1 MPKQP
6 IVFVPGLGGS
16 FNLLVLLD
24 WSAPTLSGWDFP
36 PFISYGR
43 AFADTCVRAGYTRN
57 RDLFVAFYD
66 WRKSVVDSANNYLI
80 PWIDRAKKLSG
91 SDKVVLVAHS
101 MGGLVSRSY
110 IQSSAYRGDVER
122 LITLGTPH
130 QGSSDSYYP
139 WQAGE
144 IQWGPVADSVFNVY
158 LWYLEHAHP
167 FQTGLNRLRT
177 VRTQAPGVRDLLPVF
192 DYLQRKGAPGL
203 TPCARLQQRNL
214 VGELLCGPAGA
225 AQLLGRVSLTTING
239 KGFATVQSLVVDAP
253 PAATDD
259 PPHYV
264 DGRPVEKQTTGE
276 GDGTVL
282 LSSAVLADPRVRNL
296 PPQPIVHDELPDKA
310 VAQVLAELGV
320 AAPAPAT
327 VPVPATQL
335 VIMSASPLELSV
347 ELPAQAPTR
356 RVLSDGA
363 PAPARPGRRIRAK
376 NYGHAGKRLNMLII
390 PEPAASSYQVR
401 LRGTET
407 GTFALGALLVGQL
420 RPAVLSESAEDGRA
434 TASAISTAHGQ
445 VAAETE
451 LIYHVDY
458 RAPGAAPEVRFD
470 ADATAQNLL
479 DRLGAVAR
487 TPQPRVLAEAG
498 ETATAAAPR
507 VLAEADATDELREL
521 VAAALLRGDA
531 AAAQQLVARLR
542 SADPQAIELIV
553 QLAEQVVG
561 SQSRQL
567 ALGLLE
573 QLRQIATSV

>member
-43 AFADTCVRAGYTRN
+43 AFTDTCVRAGYTRN

-66 WRKSVVDSANNYLI
+66 WRKSVVDNATNYLI

-110 IQSSAYRGDVER
+110 IQGSAYRGDVER

-144 IQWGPVADSVFNVY
+144 IQWGPVADSVFGVY

-177 VRTQAPGVRDLLPVF
+177 IRTQAPGVRDLLPVF
-192 DYLQRKGAPGL
+192 DYLRRKGAPGF
-203 TPCARLQQRNL
+203 TPSAQLQQRNL

-225 AQLLGRVSLTTING
+225 AQLLGRVPLTTING

-264 DGRPVEKQTTGE
+264 DGTPVEKQTTGE

-282 LSSAVLADPRVRNL
+282 LSSAVVSDPRVRNL

-320 AAPAPAT
+320 AAPAVVAGAPAPAT
-327 VPVPATQL
+327 RL

-347 ELPAQAPTR
+347 ELPAQAPAR

-363 PAPARPGRRIRAK
+363 PAPARPGRRVRAK

-407 GTFALGALLVGQL
+407 GTFALGALLVGQA
-420 RPAVLSESAEDGRA
+420 RPAVLSESAEEGTPA
-434 TASAISTAHGQ
+434 ASAISTAHGQ

-451 LIYHVDY
+451 LIYQVEY
-458 RAPGAAPEVRFD
+458 RAPGAAPELRFD
-470 ADATAQNLL
+470 ADATTQNLL
-479 DRLGAVAR
+479 GRLGAAAR
-487 TPQPRVLAEAG
+487 TPQPRVLSDAG
-498 ETATAAAPR
+498 EPAAPAAPR

-531 AAAQQLVARLR
+531 GAAERLAARLR
-542 SADPQAIELIV
+542 SADQQALELII

-561 SQSRQL
+561 PQNRQL

-573 QLRQIATSV
+573 QLRQIAAS